1 MSLTFLAFL
10 HSYFGVTS
18 SLCCELCHLERK
30 KLSSEFLFQ
39 VSISAVLKARGSD
52 TYLISIDRRVTE
64 TEMEG
69 NRSRPALPKSIL
81 KIRSS
86 SACPSGSAAAAQTCN
101 FMPKSNSR
109 FNSSALSHSSVEQSN
124 EDEIPEEGLF
134 PALRCVS
141 CFI

>member
-1 MSLTFLAFL
+1 M
-10 HSYFGVTS
+10 
-18 SLCCELCHLERK
+18 ERK

-39 VSISAVLKARGSD
+39 VSILAVLKARGCD

-69 NRSRPALPKSIL
+69 NRSWPGLPKSIL

-86 SACPSGSAAAAQTCN
+86 SECPSGSAAAAQTCN
-101 FMPKSNSR
+101 FMPKYNAR
-109 FNSSALSHSSVEQSN
+109 FNSSMLSHSSVEQSN
-124 EDEIPEEGLF
+124 EVEIPEEGLF
-134 PALRCVS
+134 PARKCVS